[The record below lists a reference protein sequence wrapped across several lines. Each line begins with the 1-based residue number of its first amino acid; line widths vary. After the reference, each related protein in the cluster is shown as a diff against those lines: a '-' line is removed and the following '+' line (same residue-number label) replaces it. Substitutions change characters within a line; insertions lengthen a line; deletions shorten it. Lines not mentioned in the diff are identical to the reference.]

1 MTRGRRRQ
9 VRVAERFFDQLDRVL
24 PDERTVGGLPS
35 ATDFLLYEMP
45 RLIERLATDYEDVT
59 LPVESEPG
67 LRVLV
72 TSGIL
77 VRYIAVYAT
86 VAADGAVDILGLEV
100 DL

>member
-1 MTRGRRRQ
+1 MTRRRQ
-9 VRVAERFFDQLDRVL
+9 VRVAEGFFDQLDRVL

-45 RLIERLATDYEDVT
+45 RLIERLATDYEGVT

-67 LRVLV
+67 LRVLI

-77 VRYIAVYAT
+77 VGHIAVYAT
-86 VAADGAVDILGLEV
+86 VAADEAVDILALKL

>member
-1 MTRGRRRQ
+1 MTRRRQ
-9 VRVAERFFDQLDRVL
+9 VRVAEGFFDQLDRVL

-45 RLIERLATDYEDVT
+45 RLIERLATDYEGVT

-67 LRVLV
+67 LRVLI

-77 VRYIAVYAT
+77 VSHIAVYAT
-86 VAADGAVDILGLEV
+86 VAADEAVDILALEL